1 MHEEQS
7 SRGLPPRHALRLLHG
22 EWACDAV
29 GGRAAAG
36 RTRRPHDS
44 LPQGGP
50 WPWGS
55 PAWSREVPLT
65 SLLTSVCSAPS
76 GPPGPGSFTSPL
88 FEALPGFPPPL
99 CRCPSWPFSCCL
111 ILCPEPLRTPH
122 CVSGKAGAPLA
133 RAPLVSSRAPGQ
145 RPRQQRV
152 PSD

>member
-36 RTRRPHDS
+36 RTRRPRDS

-55 PAWSREVPLT
+55 QAWSREVPLT

-76 GPPGPGSFTSPL
+76 GPPGPGSFTLPPFRSAPRLPASFVPMPL
-88 FEALPGFPPPL
+88 VALFL
-99 CRCPSWPFSCCL
+99 LSD
-111 ILCPEPLRTPH
+111 T
-122 CVSGKAGAPLA
+122 VSGAAAHPSPRVREGGCSARPSTPGEQQGAWTEA
-133 RAPLVSSRAPGQ
+133 APAACAE
-145 RPRQQRV
+145 
-152 PSD
+152 